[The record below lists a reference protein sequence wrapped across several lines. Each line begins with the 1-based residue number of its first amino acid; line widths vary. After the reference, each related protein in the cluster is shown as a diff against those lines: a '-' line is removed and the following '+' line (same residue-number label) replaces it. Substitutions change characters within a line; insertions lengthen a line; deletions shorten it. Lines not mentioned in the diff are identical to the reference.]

1 MATNADLISFNWTLV
16 MNWVTIIVL
25 FLVLKHF
32 FFDKVHNF
40 VIARQ
45 DAVKDVIDNAEAT
58 NRRADEKLD
67 AYNKR
72 IAGIEGEGREI
83 IKNAKLKAES
93 QAADILDEANKRA
106 EALLDKALK
115 EIEREKAQAITDMK
129 NQIVALSLMAAEKIM
144 EKDLEATG
152 QDAFIDK
159 IIEQAGTSG
168 WRN

>member
-1 MATNADLISFNWTLV
+1 

>member
-1 MATNADLISFNWTLV
+1 

-32 FFDKVHNF
+32 FFDKVHKF
-40 VIARQ
+40 IEARQ
-45 DAVKDVIDNAEAT
+45 EAVKDVIDNAEAT

-72 IAGIEGEGREI
+72 IAGIESEGREI
-83 IKNAKLKAES
+83 IKNAKVKADM
-93 QAADILDEANKRA
+93 QAADILEEANKRA
-106 EALLDKALK
+106 EAMLEKALK
-115 EIEREKAQAITDMK
+115 EIEREKAQAIADMK
-129 NQIVALSLMAAEKIM
+129 NQIVTLSLMAAEKIM
-144 EKDLEATG
+144 EKNLEIEG

-168 WRN
+168 WQN

>member
-1 MATNADLISFNWTLV
+1 

-32 FFDKVHNF
+32 FFDKMHNL

-45 DAVKDVIDNAEAT
+45 DAVKDVSDNAEAT

-168 WRN
+168 WQN